1 MRIARK
7 SHGRRKLKR
16 TGGGAGGSGKVSGIE
31 TPSRPA
37 PALAIVG
44 VRPAKS
50 RGQNFLTSGAIADR
64 IVAAAELSKS
74 DSVVE
79 IGPGLGILTEKI
91 AARPLRSLTLVELDP
106 RLAARMR
113 ERFADRGGANVR
125 VINADFLA
133 LDFAALVAGPPA
145 SIKVIGNLPFN
156 VAAAILRRLSDNA
169 RLISRMVLMFQ
180 REVAARIRAIPGDD
194 AYGALSVF
202 NALYWKID
210 LHFSVAAGSFHPRPK
225 IDAEVLALTPIAP
238 PSFAAGGES
247 GNEDEHD
254 VLETVRASF
263 SAPRKTIRNTLS
275 HRLGIDSTRIARALQ
290 RAQIDPVTRAEK
302 LGVPDF
308 LRLAHALRV
317 ELGAGIVAR
326 DA

>member
-1 MRIARK
+1 MTIARK
-7 SHGRRKLKR
+7 SHARRKLK
-16 TGGGAGGSGKVSGIE
+16 GANSAGVGVDE

-37 PALAIVG
+37 PALARAG

-50 RGQNFLTSGAIADR
+50 RGQNFLTSGTVADR
-64 IVAAAELSKS
+64 IVAAAELSKT
-74 DSVVE
+74 DPVVE

-106 RLAARMR
+106 RLAARLR
-113 ERFADRGGANVR
+113 ERFADGADVDI
-125 VINADFLA
+125 INADFLA
-133 LDFAALVAGPPA
+133 IDFAALVTDPPV
-145 SIKVIGNLPFN
+145 KVIGNLPFN

-169 RLISRMVLMFQ
+169 RMISRMVLMFQ
-180 REVAARIRAIPGDD
+180 REVAARIRAIPGDE

-225 IDAEVLALTPIAP
+225 IDAEVLAFTPRATQT
-238 PSFAAGGES
+238 FAAG
-247 GNEDEHD
+247 NENERD

-263 SAPRKTIRNTLS
+263 SAPRKTIRNALS
-275 HRLGIDSTRIARALQ
+275 HSLGIDSTRIARALE
-290 RAQIDPVTRAEK
+290 RAAIDPATRAEK
-302 LGVPDF
+302 LSVPDF
-308 LRLAHALRV
+308 LRLAHALRI
-317 ELGAGIVAR
+317 ELAGRIVTR

>member
-1 MRIARK
+1 MTIARK
-7 SHGRRKLKR
+7 SHARRKLKVANS
-16 TGGGAGGSGKVSGIE
+16 TGGGIE

-37 PALAIVG
+37 PALARAG
-44 VRPAKS
+44 VRPSKS
-50 RGQNFLTSGAIADR
+50 RGQNFLTSGAVADR
-64 IVAAAELSKS
+64 IVAAAELSES
-74 DSVVE
+74 DPVVE

-106 RLAARMR
+106 RLAVRLR
-113 ERFADRGGANVR
+113 ERFADSSDANAR

-133 LDFAALVAGPPA
+133 IDFAALVADSPV
-145 SIKVIGNLPFN
+145 KVIGNLPFN

-169 RLISRMVLMFQ
+169 RMISRMVLMFQ
-180 REVAARIRAIPGDD
+180 REVAARIRAIPGDE

-210 LHFSVAAGSFHPRPK
+210 LHFGVAAGSFHPRPK
-225 IDAEVLALTPIAP
+225 IDAEVLAFTPRATQT
-238 PSFAAGGES
+238 FAAG
-247 GNEDEHD
+247 NENERD

-263 SAPRKTIRNTLS
+263 SAPRKTIRNALS
-275 HRLGIDSTRIARALQ
+275 HALGIDSPRIARALE
-290 RAQIDPVTRAEK
+290 RAAIDPATRAEK

-308 LRLAHALRV
+308 LKLAHALRV
-317 ELGAGIVAR
+317 ELSGRIVTR

>member
-1 MRIARK
+1 LNPEQMTIARK
-7 SHGRRKLKR
+7 SHARRKLKAANS
-16 TGGGAGGSGKVSGIE
+16 TGGGIE

-37 PALAIVG
+37 PALAKAG

-50 RGQNFLTSGAIADR
+50 RGQNFLTSGAVADR
-64 IVAAAELSKS
+64 IVAAAELSES
-74 DSVVE
+74 DPVVE

-106 RLAARMR
+106 RLAVRLR
-113 ERFADRGGANVR
+113 EHFADSSGANVHI
-125 VINADFLA
+125 INADFLA
-133 LDFAALVAGPPA
+133 IDFAALVTDSPV
-145 SIKVIGNLPFN
+145 KVIGNLPFN

-169 RLISRMVLMFQ
+169 RMISRMVLMFQ
-180 REVAARIRAIPGDD
+180 REVAARIRAIPGDE

-210 LHFSVAAGSFHPRPK
+210 LHFGVAAGSFHPRPK
-225 IDAEVLALTPIAP
+225 IDAEVLAFTPRATS
-238 PSFAAGGES
+238 SFTAE
-247 GNEDEHD
+247 NERD

-263 SAPRKTIRNTLS
+263 SAPRKTIRNALS
-275 HRLGIDSTRIARALQ
+275 HALGIDSQRIARALE
-290 RAQIDPVTRAEK
+290 RAAIDPGTRAEK
-302 LGVPDF
+302 LGVPNF

-317 ELGAGIVAR
+317 ELSGRIVTR

>member
-1 MRIARK
+1 MTIARK
-7 SHGRRKLKR
+7 SHARRKLKR
-16 TGGGAGGSGKVSGIE
+16 AGDAGGGIE

-37 PALAIVG
+37 PALARAG

-50 RGQNFLTSGAIADR
+50 RGQNFLTSGAVADR
-64 IVAAAELSKS
+64 IVAAAELSES
-74 DSVVE
+74 DPVVE

-91 AARPLRSLTLVELDP
+91 AARPLRSLTLVELDR
-106 RLAARMR
+106 RLAARLH
-113 ERFADRGGANVR
+113 ERFADRGGPNVR

-133 LDFAALVAGPPA
+133 LDFAALISGPPV
-145 SIKVIGNLPFN
+145 KVIGNLPFN

-169 RLISRMVLMFQ
+169 LVISRMVLMFQ
-180 REVAARIRAIPGDD
+180 REVAARIRALPGDE

-210 LHFSVAAGSFHPRPK
+210 LHFTVAAGSFHPRPK
-225 IDAEVLALTPIAP
+225 IDAEVLAFTPRAP
-238 PSFAAGGES
+238 QTFAAG
-247 GNEDEHD
+247 DERD

-263 SAPRKTIRNTLS
+263 SAPRKTIRNALS
-275 HRLGIDSTRIARALQ
+275 HSLGIDGTRIARALE
-290 RAQIDPVTRAEK
+290 RAAIDPATRAEK

-308 LRLAHALRV
+308 LRLAHALRS
-317 ELGAGIVAR
+317 ELAGRIVAR

>member
-1 MRIARK
+1 MTIAQK
-7 SHGRRKLKR
+7 SHARRKLEPAKS
-16 TGGGAGGSGKVSGIE
+16 TGGGIE

-37 PALAIVG
+37 PALARAG

-50 RGQNFLTSGAIADR
+50 RGQNFLTSGAVADR
-64 IVAAAELSKS
+64 IVAAAELSES
-74 DSVVE
+74 DPVVE

-91 AARPLRSLTLVELDP
+91 AARPLRSLTLVELDS
-106 RLAARMR
+106 RLAARLR
-113 ERFADRGGANVR
+113 ERFADAGGANVR

-133 LDFAALVAGPPA
+133 IDFAALVAGPFPPV
-145 SIKVIGNLPFN
+145 KVIGNLPFN

-169 RLISRMVLMFQ
+169 RMISRMVLMFQ
-180 REVAARIRAIPGDD
+180 REVAARIRALPGDE

-225 IDAEVLALTPIAP
+225 IDAEVLAFTPRP
-238 PSFAAGGES
+238 TPSFVAG
-247 GNEDEHD
+247 DERG

-263 SAPRKTIRNTLS
+263 SAPRKTIRNALS
-275 HRLGIDSTRIARALQ
+275 HSLGIDSTRIARALE
-290 RAQIDPVTRAEK
+290 RAAIDPATRAEQ
-302 LGVPDF
+302 LGVSDF
-308 LRLAHALRV
+308 LRLAHALRI
-317 ELGAGIVAR
+317 ELAGRIVTR

>member
-1 MRIARK
+1 MTIARK
-7 SHGRRKLKR
+7 SHARRKLKAA
-16 TGGGAGGSGKVSGIE
+16 TSSGGGIE

-37 PALAIVG
+37 PALARAG
-44 VRPAKS
+44 VRPSKS
-50 RGQNFLTSGAIADR
+50 RGQNFLTSGAVADR
-64 IVAAAELSKS
+64 IVAAAELSES
-74 DSVVE
+74 DPVVE

-106 RLAARMR
+106 RLAVRLR
-113 ERFADRGGANVR
+113 ERFAGSSDANAR

-133 LDFAALVAGPPA
+133 IDFAALVTDSPV
-145 SIKVIGNLPFN
+145 KVIGNLPFN

-169 RLISRMVLMFQ
+169 RMISRMVLMFQ
-180 REVAARIRAIPGDD
+180 REVAARIRAVPGDE

-225 IDAEVLALTPIAP
+225 IDAEVLAFTARATS
-238 PSFAAGGES
+238 SFAAG
-247 GNEDEHD
+247 NENERD

-263 SAPRKTIRNTLS
+263 SAPRKTIRNALS
-275 HRLGIDSTRIARALQ
+275 HALGIDSPRIARALE
-290 RAQIDPVTRAEK
+290 RAAIDPATRAEK

-317 ELGAGIVAR
+317 ELSGRIVIR

>member
-1 MRIARK
+1 MTIARK
-7 SHGRRKLKR
+7 SHARRKLKR
-16 TGGGAGGSGKVSGIE
+16 ANSIGIGVDE

-37 PALAIVG
+37 PALARAG

-50 RGQNFLTSGAIADR
+50 RGQNFLTSGAVADR
-64 IVAAAELSKS
+64 IVAAADLSES
-74 DSVVE
+74 DPVVE

-91 AARPLRSLTLVELDP
+91 AGRPLRSLTLVELDP
-106 RLAARMR
+106 RLAARLR
-113 ERFADRGGANVR
+113 ERFADGGDANVR

-133 LDFAALVAGPPA
+133 IDFAALIAGPFSPV
-145 SIKVIGNLPFN
+145 KVIGNLPFN

-169 RLISRMVLMFQ
+169 RMISRMVLMFQ
-180 REVAARIRAIPGDD
+180 REVAARIRAIPGDE

-225 IDAEVLALTPIAP
+225 IDAEVLAFTPRAT
-238 PSFAAGGES
+238 PSFAD
-247 GNEDEHD
+247 GNENERD

-263 SAPRKTIRNTLS
+263 SAPRKTIRNALG
-275 HRLGIDSTRIARALQ
+275 HWLGIDSSRIARALE
-290 RAQIDPVTRAEK
+290 RAAIDPATRAEK

-308 LRLAHALRV
+308 LRLAHALRI
-317 ELGAGIVAR
+317 ELAGRIVAR